1 MIHRRD
7 FLTLTGGALRWPAA
21 HAQADG
27 HEAKTGDPA
36 VQAALAKSG
45 FVYVSPLLADG
56 SESTC
61 HGEVWF
67 GHFDGAA
74 VLITGATTWKARAL
88 ARGLDRARV
97 WVGDHGRWKQ
107 LVARNE
113 AFRKAPHFDARA
125 SRVRDDALLE
135 KLLAVYETKYPD
147 EIASWR
153 DKMRSGYHDGSRWLI
168 RYAPA

>member
-7 FLTLTGGALRWPAA
+7 FLTLTGGALLWPAA
-21 HAQADG
+21 HALADG

-113 AFRKAPHFDARA
+113 AFRKAPHFDART
-125 SRVRDDALLE
+125 R
-135 KLLAVYETKYPD
+135 LAVYETKYPD

-153 DKMRSGYHDGSRWLI
+153 DKMRSGCRRGSRWLI